1 MTIAEI
7 NAGLGLGLA
16 DSAAST
22 AATNLASNFDDFLTL
37 LTTQL
42 TNQDPLNPT
51 DSNEFTNQLVNF
63 TNVEQNIATN
73 QNLEALLQ
81 LQQLNQQNGTASAMI
96 NYLGKTVG
104 SYLNV
109 AALDSTGASWN
120 IDLAGGAATVDYE
133 IYDVN
138 GNKVYTEDADGASAG
153 AQVFSWN
160 GEQTNGTTAGEGQ
173 YYLVVRAESAGGN
186 SVDVSYNFEGEA
198 QSMETVNGQPVL
210 NVGGVYLTLD
220 QITTV
225 SVTNNNDTPA

>member
-7 NAGLGLGLA
+7 NAGLGLV
-16 DSAAST
+16 DSAANT
-22 AATNLASNFDDFLTL
+22 ASTNLASNFDDFLTL

-120 IDLAGGAATVDYE
+120 IDLAGSAATVEYE

-138 GNKVYTEDADGASAG
+138 GTKVYSEEADGASAG
-153 AQVFSWN
+153 AQVFSWD
-160 GEQTNGTTAGEGQ
+160 GEKTDGSTADDGQ
-173 YYLVVRAESAGGN
+173 YYLVVKAESAGGN
-186 SVDVSYNFEGEA
+186 SVDVSYDFVGEA
-198 QSMETVNGQPVL
+198 ESMETINGTPVL
-210 NVGGVYLTLD
+210 KVGGVYLTLD

-225 SVTNNNDTPA
+225 SVTNNNNPAA

>member
-1 MTIAEI
+1 MTIAEV
-7 NAGLGLGLA
+7 NAGLGLVN
-16 DSAAST
+16 SAAGT
-22 AATNLASNFDDFLTL
+22 AATNLANNFDDFLTL

-81 LQQLNQQNGTASAMI
+81 LQQLNQQSGTASAMI

-109 AALDSTGASWN
+109 AALESTGASWN
-120 IDLAGGAATVDYE
+120 IDLGSGAASVEYE

-138 GNKVYTEDADGASAG
+138 GTKVYSEESSGASAG
-153 AQVFSWN
+153 AQVFSWD
-160 GEQTNGTTAGEGQ
+160 GEQTNGTAAGEGQ
-173 YYLVVRAESAGGN
+173 YYLVVKAESAGGN
-186 SVDVSYNFEGEA
+186 TVNVSYNFEGEA
-198 QSMETVNGQPVL
+198 ESMETVNGNPVL
-210 NVGGVYLTLD
+210 KVSGVYLTLD

-225 SVTNNNDTPA
+225 SVPNNSNPPA

>member
-1 MTIAEI
+1 MTIADV
-7 NAGLGLGLA
+7 NAQLGLA
-16 DSAAST
+16 NSASST

-51 DSNEFTNQLVNF
+51 DSSEFTNQLVNF

-109 AALDSTGASWN
+109 APLESDGASWN
-120 IDLAGGAATVDYE
+120 IDLSGSAAKVGYE

-138 GNKVYTEDADGASAG
+138 GTKVYSEEANGASAG
-153 AQVFSWN
+153 AQVFSWD
-160 GEQTNGTTAGEGQ
+160 GEQTNGTAAGDGQ
-173 YYLVVRAESAGGN
+173 YYLVVTAESAGGN
-186 SVDVSYNFEGEA
+186 TVDVSYNFEGEA
-198 QSMETVNGQPVL
+198 ERMETVNGVPVL

-225 SVTNNNDTPA
+225 SVANNSNPPA

>member
-7 NAGLGLGLA
+7 NAGLGLVN
-16 DSAAST
+16 SAANT
-22 AATNLASNFDDFLTL
+22 ASTNLASNFDDFLTL

-109 AALDSTGASWN
+109 AALDETGASWN
-120 IDLAGGAATVDYE
+120 IDLGSGAASVEYE
-133 IYDVN
+133 VYDVN
-138 GNKVYTEDADGASAG
+138 GTKVYSEEASGASAG
-153 AQVFSWN
+153 AQVFSWD
-160 GEQTNGTTAGEGQ
+160 GEQTSGATAGNGQ
-173 YYLVVRAESAGGN
+173 YYLVVKAESAGGN
-186 SVDVSYNFEGEA
+186 TVDVSYNFEGEA
-198 QSMETVNGQPVL
+198 ESMETVNGKPVL
-210 NVGGVYLTLD
+210 KVGGVYLTLE

-225 SVTNNNDTPA
+225 SVTNNNNSPA

>member
-7 NAGLGLGLA
+7 NAGLGLVN
-16 DSAAST
+16 SAANT
-22 AATNLASNFDDFLTL
+22 ASTNLASNFDDFLTL

-109 AALDSTGASWN
+109 AALDETGASWN
-120 IDLAGGAATVDYE
+120 IDLGSGAASVEYE
-133 IYDVN
+133 VYDVN
-138 GNKVYTEDADGASAG
+138 GTKVYSEEASGASAG
-153 AQVFSWN
+153 AQVFSWD
-160 GEQTNGTTAGEGQ
+160 GEQTSGATAGDGQ
-173 YYLVVRAESAGGN
+173 YYLVVKAESAGGN
-186 SVDVSYNFEGEA
+186 TVDVSYNFEGEA
-198 QSMETVNGQPVL
+198 ESMETVNGKPVL
-210 NVGGVYLTLD
+210 KVGGVYLTLE

-225 SVTNNNDTPA
+225 SVTNNNNSPA

>member
-7 NAGLGLGLA
+7 NAGLGLV

-22 AATNLASNFDDFLTL
+22 ASTNLATNFDDFLTL

-81 LQQLNQQNGTASAMI
+81 LQQLNQQNGAASAMI

-109 AALDSTGASWN
+109 AALDETGASWN
-120 IDLAGGAATVDYE
+120 IDLGGSAANVEYE
-133 IYDVN
+133 IYDTN
-138 GNKVYTEDADGASAG
+138 GAKVYSEEASGASAG
-153 AQVFSWN
+153 AQVFNWD
-160 GEQTNGTTAGEGQ
+160 GEQTSGAAAGEGQ
-173 YYLVVRAESAGGN
+173 YYLVVKAESAGGN
-186 SVDVSYNFEGEA
+186 SVNVSYDFEGEA
-198 QSMETVNGQPVL
+198 TSMETQNGVPVL

-225 SVTNNNDTPA
+225 SVPNNSNSSA